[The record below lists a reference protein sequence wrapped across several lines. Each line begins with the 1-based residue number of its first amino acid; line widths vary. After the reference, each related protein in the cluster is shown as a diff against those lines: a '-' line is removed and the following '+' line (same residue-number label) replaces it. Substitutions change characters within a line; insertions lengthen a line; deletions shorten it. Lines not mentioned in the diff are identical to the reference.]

1 MGNFCIL
8 AFLSD
13 ISQQRVDGSTPN
25 FMYVGTMSA
34 DVPPPPLGFVGPW
47 GAGGVKTQCIG
58 QLPFLFFSALLNVV
72 QYVGQ
77 GTDLRTFWRIAD
89 RRVVE

>member
-1 MGNFCIL
+1 
-8 AFLSD
+8 
-13 ISQQRVDGSTPN
+13 
-25 FMYVGTMSA
+25 MSA

-77 GTDLRTFWRIAD
+77 GTDLRTFWYRTVKIGQD
-89 RRVVE
+89 VSTGWGNKFEKI